1 MAKQRIAF
9 AIPRG
14 VHPLDLMGPLHL
26 MYEAVEH
33 GAAIEY
39 CLISPYPNELEVAS
53 SAGFGL
59 TGMKSFR
66 DFTPGSFDLIY
77 IPGADGSLLQDAQY
91 LLELRPFLTWMREQ
105 YEAGAVLASICTG
118 ALLIGEAGLL
128 RGRSCTT
135 HWKYLEVLKKRFPQ
149 AEVMTNRLFVHEGG
163 IYTSAGVSSGID
175 LGLHLLEHSFGPAFA
190 ADIAREVVLYLRRSG
205 DDPQL
210 SVFMQYRNHLDD
222 RVHRVQDYLI
232 QHLDEAPSNDALAG
246 LIFTSPRHLRRL
258 FKETVGITIGQYQEQ
273 LRMEIAVQLLHDGEK
288 VAAVTRR
295 IGLRSANQLRAL
307 LQKNVGK
314 LPSELRRG

>member
-1 MAKQRIAF
+1 MTKQRIAF

-14 VHPLDLMGPLHL
+14 VHSLDLMGPLHL

-33 GAAIEY
+33 GAAMEY
-39 CLISPYPNELEVAS
+39 CLISPYPNALEITS

-59 TGMKSFR
+59 TGMKPFG
-66 DFTPGSFDLIY
+66 DVPPGSFDLIY
-77 IPGADGSLLQDAQY
+77 IPGADGTLLQDAQY

-105 YEAGAVLASICTG
+105 YTTGTVLASICTG
-118 ALLIGEAGLL
+118 AFLIGEAGLL
-128 RGRSCTT
+128 HGRSCTT
-135 HWKYLEVLKKRFPQ
+135 HWKYTDALQKRFPQ
-149 AEVMTNRLFVHEGG
+149 AEVTSNRLFVHDGD
-163 IYTSAGVSSGID
+163 IYTSAGISSGID
-175 LGLHLLEHSFGPAFA
+175 LGLHLLEITFGPAFA

-222 RVHRVQDYLI
+222 RIHRVQDYLI
-232 QHLDEAPSNDALAG
+232 RHLDEAPSNDALAR

-273 LRMEIAVQLLHDGEK
+273 LRMEIAVQLLRDGEK

-295 IGLRSANQLRAL
+295 IGLRSTNQLRTM
-307 LQKNVGK
+307 LQKNLGK
-314 LPSELRRG
+314 LPSELRL

>member
-1 MAKQRIAF
+1 MTKQRIAF
-9 AIPRG
+9 AIPKG

-33 GAAIEY
+33 GAEMEY
-39 CLISPYPNELEVAS
+39 TLLSPYPNDLEVAS
-53 SAGFGL
+53 SADFGL
-59 TGMKSFR
+59 TGLESYS
-66 DFTPGSFDLIY
+66 DYGTGSFDLLY
-77 IPGADGSLLQDAQY
+77 IPGADGTFLVDPSY
-91 LLELRPFLTWMREQ
+91 LSDIRPFLTWMREQ

-135 HWKYLEVLKKRFPQ
+135 HWKYLEVLQERFPQ
-149 AEVMTNRLFVHEGG
+149 ADVITNRLFVHDKG

-175 LGLHLLEHSFGPAFA
+175 LGLYLLEQSFGAAFA

-210 SVFMQYRNHLDD
+210 SVFMQHRNHLDD

-232 QHLDEAPSNDALAG
+232 QHLDEAPSNETLAG

-258 FKETVGITIGQYQEQ
+258 FKETVGITIRQYQEQ
-273 LRMEIAVQLLHDGEK
+273 LRMDIAVQLLREGQK

-314 LPSELRRG
+314 LPSELRGG

>member
-1 MAKQRIAF
+1 MKNERIAF

-33 GAAIEY
+33 GAALEY
-39 CLISPYPNELEVAS
+39 ALISPYPSDLEIAS

-59 TGMKSFR
+59 TGMRPFSAY
-66 DFTPGSFDLIY
+66 PAGSFDLLY
-77 IPGADGSLLQDAQY
+77 IPGADGNFLQDPSY
-91 LLELRPFLTWMREQ
+91 LADIRPFLTWMRGQ

-128 RGRSCTT
+128 NGRSCTT
-135 HWKYLEVLKKRFPQ
+135 HWKYLDILQDRFPQ
-149 AEVMTNRLFVHEGG
+149 AEVTTNRLFVHDEG

-190 ADIAREVVLYLRRSG
+190 AEIAREVVLYLRRSG

-210 SVFMQYRNHLDD
+210 SIFLQYRNHLDD

-232 QHLDEAPSNDALAG
+232 QHLDEAPTNDALAG

-258 FKETVGITIGQYQEQ
+258 FKDTVGITIGQYQEQ
-273 LRMEIAVQLLHDGEK
+273 LRMEIAVQLLREGEK

-314 LPSELRRG
+314 LPSELRQ

>member
-1 MAKQRIAF
+1 MTKQRIAF

-33 GAAIEY
+33 GADLEY
-39 CLISPYPNELEVAS
+39 TLLSPYSNDLEVAS

-59 TGMKSFR
+59 TGLKPYC
-66 DFTPGSFDLIY
+66 DFASGSFDLLY
-77 IPGADGSLLQDAQY
+77 LPGADGTLLVDPAY
-91 LLELRPFLTWMREQ
+91 LSELRPFLTWMREQ

-135 HWKYLEVLKKRFPQ
+135 HWKYIEVLQQRFPQ
-149 AEVMTNRLFVHEGG
+149 ADVITNRLFVHDNG

-175 LGLHLLEHSFGPAFA
+175 LGLYLLEQTFGAAFA

-205 DDPQL
+205 EDPQL
-210 SVFMQYRNHLDD
+210 SIFLQYRNHLDD

-232 QHLDEAPSNDALAG
+232 QHLDEAPTNETLAG
-246 LIFTSPRHLRRL
+246 LIFTSPRHLRRM
-258 FKETVGITIGQYQEQ
+258 FKETVGVTIGQYQEQ
-273 LRMEIAVQLLHDGEK
+273 LRMEIAIQLLREGEK

-295 IGLRSANQLRAL
+295 IGLRSPNQLRVL
-307 LQKNVGK
+307 LQKHVGK
-314 LPSELRRG
+314 LPSELRQ

>member
-1 MAKQRIAF
+1 MTRQRIAF
-9 AIPRG
+9 AIPKG

-33 GAAIEY
+33 GADLEY
-39 CLISPYPNELEVAS
+39 TLLSPYPRQMEVTS

-59 TGMKSFR
+59 TSLKPYS
-66 DFTPGSFDLIY
+66 DYEPGSFDLLY
-77 IPGADGSLLQDAQY
+77 IPGANGTLLVDPAY
-91 LLELRPFLTWMREQ
+91 LSDIRPFLTWMRRQ
-105 YEAGAVLASICTG
+105 YEAGTTLASICTG
-118 ALLIGEAGLL
+118 TLLLGEAGLL
-128 RGRSCTT
+128 HSRSCTT
-135 HWKYLEVLKKRFPQ
+135 HWKYLDILRERFPQ
-149 AEVMTNRLFVHEGG
+149 ANVITNRLFVCDDR

-175 LGLHLLEHSFGPAFA
+175 LGLYLLEQSFGAAFA

-210 SVFMQYRNHLDD
+210 SIFLQYRNHLDD

-232 QHLDEAPSNDALAG
+232 QHLDEAPTNETLAG
-246 LIFTSPRHLRRL
+246 LIFTSPRHLRRM
-258 FKETVGITIGQYQEQ
+258 FKETVGVTIGQYQEQ
-273 LRMEIAVQLLHDGEK
+273 LRMEIAVQLLREGEK